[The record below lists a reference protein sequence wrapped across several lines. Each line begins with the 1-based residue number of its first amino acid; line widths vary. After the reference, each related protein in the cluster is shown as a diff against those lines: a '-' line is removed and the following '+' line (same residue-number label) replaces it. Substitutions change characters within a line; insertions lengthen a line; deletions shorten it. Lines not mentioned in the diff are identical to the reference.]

1 MKPLPRCLNT
11 AVVSLAESNPQA
23 QRASTMTTQEQPIT
37 DAQSHRR
44 YQVFWNDDGEY
55 ESQLTYTS
63 EQLRDIDKIVYAVV
77 RGMLDKDRFDITVT
91 EEPNSEYNSVNP

>member
-1 MKPLPRCLNT
+1 MAY

-55 ESQLTYTS
+55 VSNLTYTE
-63 EQLRDIDKIVYAVV
+63 EQLEDIDEIVYAVV
-77 RGMLDKDRFDITVT
+77 RGILDPNRFDITVT
-91 EEPNSEYNSVNP
+91 TEPDTATDGGGS

>member
-1 MKPLPRCLNT
+1 
-11 AVVSLAESNPQA
+11 
-23 QRASTMTTQEQPIT
+23 MTTQEQPAT
-37 DAQSHRR
+37 EAPSLRR
-44 YQVFWNDDGEY
+44 YRVFWNDDGEY

-91 EEPNSEYNSVNP
+91 EEPNSEYNGVNS